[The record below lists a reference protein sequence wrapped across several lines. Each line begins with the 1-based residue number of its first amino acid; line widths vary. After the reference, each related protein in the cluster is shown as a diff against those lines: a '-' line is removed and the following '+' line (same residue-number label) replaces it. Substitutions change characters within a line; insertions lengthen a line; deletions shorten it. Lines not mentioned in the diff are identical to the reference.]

1 MSRAASPRQPRPDTR
16 RELIDATRRVI
27 QRTGIANATVGE
39 ITREAGASLGL
50 LNYHFASKGDVVAEA
65 FAEVARMELAELQDI
80 SRRHDDPAD
89 RLAAYLD
96 LEEWA
101 DRESWSLWVD
111 AWGEAV
117 HLDALRDTLDRF
129 AAGWRAVL
137 AEVIADG
144 ARQGRWTCA
153 DPAETA
159 ARLTAVLDGIG
170 LHSTVHA
177 HDVDPARATAWA
189 RRLAELELGVTL
201 PDAPPPLP
209 ERPPGRPHE
218 THITIRARDLDAYGR
233 VDPAVLLTYLQE
245 ARDAWLR
252 ARLTGVDA
260 RVAHVAVDFRRPLG
274 RRDGTAVVRCALDAA
289 GRSGVRTRET
299 IATAGGTIVVGASTT
314 LEVMDAETGRPRALS
329 AGEREALE
337 R

>member
-1 MSRAASPRQPRPDTR
+1 MSRTANGRQDTR
-16 RELIDATRRVI
+16 RELLDATRRVI
-27 QRTGIANATVGE
+27 QRTGIASATVGE

-50 LNYHFASKGDVVAEA
+50 LNYHFPSKEHVVAEA
-65 FAEVARMELAELQDI
+65 FAEVGRMELAELQDI

-101 DRESWSLWVD
+101 DRESWTLWVD
-111 AWGEAV
+111 AWGESV

-129 AAGWRAVL
+129 AEGWRAVL

-170 LHSTVHA
+170 LHSTVHG
-177 HDVDPARATAWA
+177 HDVTPARATAWA
-189 RRLAELELGVTL
+189 RRLVELELGVTL

-218 THITIRARDLDAYGR
+218 TRIAIRARDLDAYGR
-233 VDPAVLLTYLQE
+233 VDPAVLLTYLAE

-252 ARLTGVDA
+252 ARLTGADA
-260 RVAHVAVDFRRPLG
+260 RVAHVAVEFRSPLV

-299 IATAGGTIVVGASTT
+299 VTTIGGNVVVAASTT
-314 LEVMDAETGRPRALS
+314 LEVLDPETERPRALS
-329 AGEREALE
+329 ASEREALE

>member
-1 MSRAASPRQPRPDTR
+1 MSRAASSRQPRPDTR
-16 RELIDATRRVI
+16 RELLEATRRVI
-27 QRTGIANATVGE
+27 QRTGIASATVGE

-50 LNYHFASKGDVVAEA
+50 LNYHFPSKDDVVAEA
-65 FAEVARMELAELQDI
+65 FAEVARLELAELADI

-96 LEEWA
+96 LSEWA

-117 HLDALRDTLDRF
+117 HLDALRSTLDRF
-129 AAGWRAVL
+129 DAGWRAVL
-137 AEVIADG
+137 TEVIADG

-153 DPAETA
+153 DPADTA
-159 ARLTAVLDGIG
+159 ARLVAVLDGIG
-170 LHSTVHA
+170 LHTTIHTP
-177 HDVDPARATAWA
+177 DVPPERATAWA

-201 PDAPPPLP
+201 PAAPPPLP
-209 ERPPGRPHE
+209 PRSVGRPHE
-218 THITIRARDLDAYGR
+218 TRIAIRARDLDAYGR

-252 ARLTGVDA
+252 ARLTGLDA
-260 RVAHVAVDFRRPLG
+260 RVAHIAVDFRHPLV
-274 RRDGTAVVRCALDAA
+274 RRDGTAVVRCVLDAA
-289 GRSGVRTRET
+289 GRSGLRTRET
-299 IATAGGTIVVGASTT
+299 VATAGGAVVVGASTT
-314 LEVMDAETGRPRALS
+314 LEVLDPDTDRPRALT
-329 AGEREALE
+329 AAEREALE